1 MRIHRKRK
9 RSHGGRDNE
18 CPDGHNGFDIPP
30 RKQQRVCD
38 AFGREYAR
46 VERTMGEYV
55 VEYIYRFV
63 MHTTIPSDIR
73 DAVIQF
79 RNQMERMVVG
89 GELWNDDNI
98 IYNKRTIRVDMVLHR
113 PTRACW
119 MVGRVE
125 LLDFTTDFDRTGRVR
140 RAGMERRRMAGVWVR
155 PQ

>member
-1 MRIHRKRK
+1 
-9 RSHGGRDNE
+9 
-18 CPDGHNGFDIPP
+18 
-30 RKQQRVCD
+30 
-38 AFGREYAR
+38 
-46 VERTMGEYV
+46 MGEYV
-55 VEYIYRFV
+55 AEYIYRFIGDRV
-63 MHTTIPSDIR
+63 IPSDTG
-73 DAVIQF
+73 DAVIRF

-125 LLDFTTDFDRTGRVR
+125 LIDFTTDFDRTGRVR
-140 RAGMERRRMAGVWVR
+140 RTGMERSCMVGVWAR